1 MGFSV
6 EALLWCAPSLFTD
19 CVGTNY
25 DTRYP
30 LILTPPSLN
39 SSHPF
44 PALILLHLLCRDDAS
59 SDEGRSDWS
68 MKAQM
73 KEPSG
78 SGGTHP
84 PTPSPPGLFWSTG
97 SDQICHMLGL
107 SWSFRSWRMVLS
119 GFCFFPLCSENV
131 VSPVGAV
138 PSAWVLE

>member
-1 MGFSV
+1 MSILKKKRFQLHCRTRILVFLIMGFSV
-6 EALLWCAPSLFTD
+6 EALLLCAPSLFTD
-19 CVGTNY
+19 CVGASY

-44 PALILLHLLCRDDAS
+44 PALILLHLLCRDDAG
-59 SDEGRSDWS
+59 SDEDRSDWS

-84 PTPSPPGLFWSTG
+84 HPLTPCTALPKYHRLHKHLFEG
-97 SDQICHMLGL
+97 SRLHLKSNFI
-107 SWSFRSWRMVLS
+107 SSS
-119 GFCFFPLCSENV
+119 
-131 VSPVGAV
+131 
-138 PSAWVLE
+138 